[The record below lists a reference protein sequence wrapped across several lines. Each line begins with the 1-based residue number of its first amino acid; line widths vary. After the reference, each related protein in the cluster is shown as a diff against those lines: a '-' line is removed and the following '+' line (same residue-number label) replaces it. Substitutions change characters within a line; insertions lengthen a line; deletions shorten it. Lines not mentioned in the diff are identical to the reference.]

1 MKHFSLAFAGLLI
14 LFAGQAFAQAP
25 APTPETADKPLP
37 DLISTIKTSPLL
49 EPNKDVT
56 VKITVINQGA
66 AAAPESEYE
75 VIIKNARAPREVIRV
90 LKRTIRALEPNDKF
104 SYSFSIKLGLGFF
117 EICGT
122 NDRKKKIK
130 ESDEANN
137 KACIT
142 IEGI

>member
-1 MKHFSLAFAGLLI
+1 MRHISLVFVGLTIVLAG
-14 LFAGQAFAQAP
+14 AVRAQ
-25 APTPETADKPLP
+25 TPDTAANPLP
-37 DLISTIKTSPLL
+37 DLISAIKTSPLL

-56 VKITVINQGA
+56 VKVTVINQGA

-75 VIIKNARAPREVIRV
+75 IIIKNARAPREVIRV

-130 ESDEANN
+130 ESDETNN

>member
-1 MKHFSLAFAGLLI
+1 MKHFSLAFAGLLV
-14 LFAGQAFAQAP
+14 LFAGQAFAQASDAAP
-25 APTPETADKPLP
+25 AAESKSLP

-56 VKITVINQGA
+56 VKITVVNQGT

-130 ESDEANN
+130 ESDE
-137 KACIT
+137 
-142 IEGI
+142 